1 MQKDE
6 QYMARCLEL
15 ARLGQGQVAPNPMV
29 GCIIVH
35 DDKIISEGYHE
46 KYGGPHAEVNAINA
60 VGDKSILN
68 QCTLYVSLEPCA
80 HFGKTPPCANLIIDH
95 NFKRVVIGSVDPNEK
110 VAGKGIELLKNS
122 GIDVEVGILEQES
135 IELNKAFITYH
146 TKHRPYILLKWAQT
160 QEGYID
166 NEGREAQISCEETRP
181 FVHALRD
188 KYQAILVGRKTV
200 QIDDPE
206 LTVRAVSG
214 SNPTRIV
221 LDSLNRL
228 ERKHKVFNR
237 EAETIV
243 FNLEQDAFHDNVKHV
258 KLKTIDVKS
267 ILEALYELNV
277 ISVMVEGGSKTIQ
290 SFIDSN
296 LWDEAIV
303 ITGSIHYRS
312 GTKAPKIIGKA
323 INEIS
328 NYEDKLLTYLNR

>member
-35 DDKIISEGYHE
+35 EDRIISEGYHQ

-60 VGDKSILN
+60 VVDKSILN
-68 QCTLYVSLEPCA
+68 QCTIYVSLEPCA
-80 HFGKTPPCANLIIDH
+80 HFGKTPPCANLIINH
-95 NFKRVVIGSVDPNEK
+95 NFKRVVIGTVDPNVK
-110 VAGKGIELLKNS
+110 VAGKGIELLNNS
-122 GIDVEVGILEQES
+122 GIDVEVGILEKECK
-135 IELNKAFITYH
+135 ELNKAFITYH

-166 NEGREAQISCEETRP
+166 NEGKEAQISCEETRP
-181 FVHALRD
+181 FVHAQRD

-228 ERKHKVFNR
+228 ERKHKVFNSQ
-237 EAETIV
+237 AETIV
-243 FNLEQDAFHDNVKHV
+243 LNLEKDAVHDNVKHV

-267 ILEALYELNV
+267 ILEALYDLNV

-290 SFIDSN
+290 SFIDSK

-303 ITGSIHYRS
+303 ITGSIHYQT
-312 GTKAPKIIGKA
+312 GTKAPKILGKVT
-323 INEIS
+323 NEFS
-328 NYEDKLLTYLNR
+328 NYEDKILTYLNR